1 MLTNKNYFLNTEI
14 TKDDFNQAN
23 VLKIS
28 DLQTDFQIK
37 IITTSLASGINL
49 FLSKALQ
56 ISKIKQIELK
66 NLTIPYIDYKFIN
79 DTRNNAMPATSL

>member
-37 IITTSLASGINL
+37 IITRWYVFNL
-49 FLSKALQ
+49 IYLVNF
-56 ISKIKQIELK
+56 
-66 NLTIPYIDYKFIN
+66 YF
-79 DTRNNAMPATSL
+79 